1 MARVLLL
8 IPSRTYR
15 THDFMSA
22 ATRLD
27 IEVVVGS
34 EHRPALAG
42 LMDGRH
48 LRLDFENIGGSTERI
63 VAFAQTRP
71 LDAIVAVDDAGTMLA
86 AAAARALGLPHNPI
100 DAVEAARDK
109 ARMRERFAAARLL
122 TPRFT
127 TADIEANPVTIAAT
141 VTYPCVVKP
150 IDLSGSQGVVKVA
163 DGQSFPDVFARV
175 AAIVAACRPNGTGRL
190 LLIEDFIPGEE
201 VAVEAL
207 LRAGELEL
215 LAIFDKPDPLNGP
228 FFEETIYVTP
238 SRLSPERQLQIQE
251 TTARAA
257 RALGLTDGPIHAEL
271 RLNDRGI
278 WMLEVAAR
286 SIGGLCSR
294 TLRFGSGIS
303 LEELIL
309 RHAAG
314 LSMPAHQ
321 RERAAAGVMMLPIRS
336 RGTLRA
342 VEGQSEA
349 KQVPGVDGLV
359 ITIPPGEPLV
369 PLPEGDRYLGFM
381 FARGESPEAVEVAL
395 RQAHAQLR
403 VVIDG

>member
-15 THDFMSA
+15 THDFMA
-22 ATRLD
+22 AASRLD
-27 IEVVVGS
+27 VEIVVGS

-48 LRLDFENIGGSTERI
+48 LRLDFEDVNRSTERI
-63 VAFAQTRP
+63 VAFAQMRP
-71 LDAIVAVDDAGTMLA
+71 LAAVVAVDDAGTLLA
-86 AAAARALGLPHNPI
+86 AAAAEALGLRHNPV

-109 ARMRERFAAARLL
+109 ARMRERLAQAGLPTPQFA
-122 TPRFT
+122 
-127 TADIEANPVTIAAT
+127 TADIDADPKSVAAA
-141 VTYPCVVKP
+141 VRYPCIVKP
-150 IDLSGSQGVVKVA
+150 LDLSGSQGVVKVDTA
-163 DGQSFPDVFARV
+163 ENFPDVFARV
-175 AAIVAACRPNGTGRL
+175 AAIVAACRPNGMGRS
-190 LLIEDFIPGEE
+190 LLIEDFIPGDE

-207 LRAGELEL
+207 LRGGELEV

-238 SRLSPERQLQIQE
+238 SRLPLDRQRQIIA

-257 RALGLTDGPIHAEL
+257 GALGLTDGPIHAEL
-271 RLNDRGI
+271 RLNDAGL

-314 LSMPAHQ
+314 LPMPSHP
-321 RERAAAGVMMLPIRS
+321 RELAAAGVMMLPIRD
-336 RGTLRA
+336 RGRLRA
-342 VEGQSEA
+342 VEGQIEA
-349 KQVPGVDGLV
+349 RQVPGVDGLV
-359 ITIPPGEPLV
+359 ITIPPGEALV

-381 FARGESPEAVEVAL
+381 FARADSPGAVEAAL

-403 VVIDG
+403 VVTDG